1 MLQHLLQL
9 KFLKF
14 KRVIKFSDKENE
26 IIPTIAINK
35 KYETIFFGPLL
46 SNRYPSGIWTAAKPK
61 KYPPPKSPKS
71 PADKLNSDIR
81 LGEIVAVIA
90 LNKFEI

>member
-1 MLQHLLQL
+1 MS
-9 KFLKF
+9 
-14 KRVIKFSDKENE
+14 VIKLSDKENE
-26 IIPTIAINK
+26 IMPNTAISK

-81 LGEIVAVIA
+81 LGEMVAVIA
-90 LNKFEI
+90 LNKLEI